1 MLRDLFDQDKGH
13 KVRVEDG
20 ASHSLHR
27 LVKEIGGVE
36 ALARGLQTNLVIGI
50 EGGQADLKRRQE
62 KFGDNR
68 RIPREIK
75 SLWEIFVENFEDFIL
90 KVLIAAAAVSLILG
104 IINEGLARGW
114 IEGVSIF
121 IAIAIILIVNTSQNY
136 LRE

>member
-1 MLRDLFDQDKGH
+1 M
-13 KVRVEDG
+13 
-20 ASHSLHR
+20 
-27 LVKEIGGVE
+27 
-36 ALARGLQTNLVIGI
+36 
-50 EGGQADLKRRQE
+50 KRRQE
-62 KFGDNR
+62 KFCDNK

-104 IINEGLARGW
+104 VINEGWARGW